1 MVRVGNQIPTQAVIL
16 PYTESLGGEARQ
28 LYDMTGNV
36 CQEWQALMLNDIMA
50 INNDGLWVH
59 IKFGYSVPRRNGKT
73 EIVTQRE
80 LWGLFNGERILHT
93 AHLTDT
99 AHIAWERLKSRLD
112 EMGFK
117 PLSTYKA
124 FGKEQIKM
132 PGGGVIDFRTR
143 TSSGALGSGYDL
155 LIIDEAQEY
164 TKAQQTALNYVT
176 SSSQNPHGPQIIMTG
191 TPPTAVSSGDVF
203 RDFRDETLRGESVNG
218 GWAEWS
224 VDHKTDVK
232 NKEAWYLTSPSLGT
246 ILTERT
252 IQNEINGDD
261 LDFNIQRLG
270 LWIKYNQQSAISAP
284 DWDALKVSPSGL
296 KLCGPVC
303 AGVKFGRDGQNL
315 CLSVAIKTEDGRA
328 FVESIDCRNQ
338 RDGNAWALNFLL
350 KANAQSVFVDGASGL
365 ETFIRESKEQKLKG
379 IKAATVKEVIQAAN
393 DFETAIANKTICHAG
408 QPALRQSVTNCQHR
422 AIGSG
427 GGYGYKTLD
436 DDIEVALTESI
447 VLALHALATVK
458 INKPK
463 QRAKA

>member
-1 MVRVGNQIPTQAVIL
+1 MDKIGNQIPTQSVIL
-16 PYTESLGGEARQ
+16 PYEKSFGDEARQ
-28 LYDMTGNV
+28 LYDLSGNT

-50 INNDGLWVH
+50 TNADGLWVH
-59 IKFGYSVPRRNGKT
+59 TKFGYSVPRRNGKT
-73 EIVTQRE
+73 EIITQRE
-80 LWGLFNGERILHT
+80 LWGLFNGEHILHT

-99 AHIAWERLKSRLD
+99 AHIAWERLKNRLD
-112 EMGFK
+112 EIGVK
-117 PLSTYKA
+117 PASTYKA
-124 FGKEQIKM
+124 YGKEQIRM

-155 LIIDEAQEY
+155 LVIDEAQEY
-164 TKAQQTALNYVT
+164 TQAQQTALNYVV
-176 SSSQNPHGPQIIMTG
+176 SSSGNPQTILCG

-203 RDFRDETLRGESVNG
+203 RKYRDQTLRGESING

-224 VDHKTDVK
+224 VDHKTDVN
-232 NKEAWYLTSPSLGT
+232 NKDAWYLTSPSLGT

-252 IQNEINGDD
+252 VQDEINGDD

-284 DWDALKVSPSGL
+284 EWDALRVPAGT
-296 KLCGPVC
+296 KLQGPLFV
-303 AGVKFGRDGQNL
+303 GVKFGRDGQNL
-315 CLSVAIKTEDGRA
+315 CLSVACKTEDGRT

-338 RDGNAWALNFLL
+338 RDGNAWALNFIIKT
-350 KANAQSVFVDGASGL
+350 KARGVLVDGASGL
-365 ETFIRESKEQKLKG
+365 ETFMRECKEQK
-379 IKAATVKEVIQAAN
+379 IKNVNAATVKEVIQAAS

-436 DDIEVALTESI
+436 DAIEVALVESVI
-447 VLALHALATVK
+447 LATHAAATAK
-458 INKPK
+458 EGKR
-463 QRAKA
+463 QRVGY